1 MAWTTSP
8 KVMRLRRRSAFVD
21 VVVETLDGFRLHQ
34 TGRNAA
40 VLTYYGFLTLF
51 PLFLAATTIL
61 GFVLENDESLRED
74 LIGSAAESVP
84 FIGNEIAQGTLSGS
98 YWALFIG
105 LAAALWGSMKAFV
118 ALQQS
123 YDDTWEI
130 GLDDRGNIVQKRLRA
145 MIGLAVIGGSQ
156 IATVVLASLVA
167 EAGLPRLGQAAI
179 VLGGL
184 AINTVVLGTMFRFL
198 TSAHLTWSMV
208 WPGTLFA
215 AILYTTIQ
223 FAGTR
228 AITALQKSADTY
240 GNFAGVISLLGWLSL
255 HALINLYGAELNAA
269 LHRRRTRGEEPPDS
283 PMLPPEELALPES
296 A

>member
-1 MAWTTSP
+1 MPWTTNP
-8 KVMRLRRRSAFVD
+8 KVVSLRRRSAVVD
-21 VVVETLDGFRLHQ
+21 VVVETLDGFRRHQ

-61 GFVLENDESLRED
+61 GFVLENKPEWRED

-84 FIGNEIAQGTLSGS
+84 FIGYQIASGTLSGS

-105 LAAALWGSMKAFV
+105 LAVALWGSMKAFIG
-118 ALQQS
+118 LQHA

-130 GLDDRGNIVQKRLRA
+130 ALDDRGNAVRQRLRA
-145 MIGLAVIGGSQ
+145 LIGLTAIGGSQ

-167 EAGLPRLGQAAI
+167 EAGLPRLGQIAI
-179 VLGGL
+179 LLGGFV
-184 AINTVVLGTMFRFL
+184 INAAVLGTMYRFL
-198 TSAHLTWSMV
+198 TSADHGWSTV

-215 AILYTTIQ
+215 ASLYTAIQ
-223 FAGTR
+223 FAGTK

-240 GNFAGVISLLGWLSL
+240 GDFAGVISLLGWLSL
-255 HALINLYGAELNAA
+255 HALINLFGAELNAA
-269 LHRRRTRGEEPPDS
+269 LVRRRRSSIAREADTAVGSGEVAAS
-283 PMLPPEELALPES
+283 
-296 A
+296 